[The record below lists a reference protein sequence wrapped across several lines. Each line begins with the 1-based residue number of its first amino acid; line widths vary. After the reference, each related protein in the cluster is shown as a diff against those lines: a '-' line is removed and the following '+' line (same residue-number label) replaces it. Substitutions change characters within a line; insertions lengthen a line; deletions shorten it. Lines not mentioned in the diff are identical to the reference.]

1 MNFKKLM
8 IVFLVAGMV
17 ATSFY
22 ACKTKSAS
30 TESSNVGYFRSL
42 LFSET
47 PWDVETGVHAL
58 TAEEAKTINN
68 YKLTYDDNKRLVSVE
83 YNRNGVLLDYS
94 SMGAAKVTYTYQD
107 SLQTKHFFNQ
117 NGELIER
124 DGAFAFEYLLNK
136 EGMRT
141 GMRFL
146 DKEGKPVENRNKIY
160 NWVWTKLPDGMIR
173 ELRYNLAGDSVVMN
187 PFCPFYELRFTYNEK
202 GYVTR
207 LANFDNDTLYNCT
220 AENCGDVGVSYFLFD
235 VNETGD
241 VLQFSVHNTTG
252 RLSNLYWGWAK
263 RVNKVDA
270 NGNVTETAMFDQDDE
285 YLGGKNIPVTQTV
298 YDAHSAVVQRINM
311 DKNRQVINSPADGV
325 AYTEFNYDDQGHRTG
340 TLKFDKDKVKIEDKK

>member
-1 MNFKKLM
+1 MNFKKLTLFAM
-8 IVFLVAGMV
+8 AAGI
-17 ATSFY
+17 AFAAY
-22 ACKTKSAS
+22 YGCKPRS
-30 TESSNVGYFRSL
+30 TAQLSPNVKYFRSL

-47 PWDVETGVHAL
+47 PWDTESGSHPL
-58 TAEEAKTINN
+58 TAKEAPTVNN
-68 YKLTYDDNKRLVSVE
+68 YKLTYDDLNRLISVE
-83 YNRNGVLLDYS
+83 YNRNGVLLDYA

-107 SLQTKHFFNQ
+107 TLQIKHFYNQ
-117 NGELIER
+117 SGEPVENN
-124 DGAFAFEYLLNK
+124 GAFTFEYHLNK

-160 NWVWTKLPDGMIR
+160 RYAWSKMPDGNIR
-173 ELRYNLAGDSVVMN
+173 ELRYNLAGESVVMN
-187 PFCPFYELRFTYNEK
+187 PFCPFYELRFSYNDK

-220 AENCGDVGVSYFLFD
+220 AENCGDIGVSYFLFD
-235 VNETGD
+235 LNDAGD

-270 NGNVTETAMFDQDDE
+270 NGYVTETAMFDQDDE
-285 YLGGKNIPVTQTV
+285 YLGGKNVPVTQTV
-298 YDAHSAVVQRINM
+298 YDEHGAPIQRISM
-311 DKNRQVINSPADGV
+311 DKDRQVFNSPADGV
-325 AYTEFNYDDQGHRTG
+325 AYTEYTYDEQGRRTG
-340 TLKFDKDKVKIEDKK
+340 TLRFNKDKVKIEDKK